1 MAQASEDDSTRY
13 LVTNEY
19 VENIILLYIYIL
31 NVKYNIAR
39 FRYFMLSFTL
49 TICQIHI
56 MYEIL
61 LTGSSD
67 VQCLET
73 YAHCAV

>member
-1 MAQASEDDSTRY
+1 MAQASEDDSTWY

-19 VENIILLYIYIL
+19 VENIILLYIFFF
-31 NVKYNIAR
+31 NVKYHIAL

-56 MYEIL
+56 RYEML

-67 VQCLET
+67 VQCLVT